1 MSRRAK
7 PKAARPSATQRSATA
22 ARQSPRAPAVE
33 LPRRLDLSK
42 IRHDLRT
49 PINHILGYCE
59 MLQEDEQLP
68 AIFAPDLAK
77 IHAGGRQLLALIAEY
92 FDEETFE
99 TKRSDVQ
106 RLCHDLRTPVNQIIG
121 YSEMLQEEAE
131 EIGRK
136 KYLPDLRK
144 IRDAA
149 SAWLGLMEEHLLP
162 TGSGADAAAARG
174 AESEDSRILPPGFTF
189 QSPPMTLAA
198 RTRSVH
204 GRLLVVDD
212 DESNRD
218 MLSRRLQRDGYL
230 VQVAANGVA
239 ALRLLRAAPFDL
251 LLLDLI
257 MPGLDGYQVL
267 LKMKHDP
274 ALREIPVIML
284 SALDQEGGI
293 ARCIE
298 VGAEDYIAKPFSPV
312 FLRARIEASLEKKR
326 LRDLDRVR
334 LVELGRAHELVRRAF
349 GRYVS
354 EEVATSILQSPEG
367 LELGG
372 EEREVT
378 LLLSDLRGFT
388 ALIERLAPQEVIAF
402 LNLYL
407 EAMVEVISRYGGTI
421 DEIIG
426 DAILVIFGA
435 PLASDDH
442 AAKAVACGLA
452 MQLAMTDVNQ
462 RLTAK
467 GATELEMGIGINTG
481 RVIVGNIG
489 SLRRTKYAA
498 VGANVNLAGRI
509 ESFTTGGQVL
519 ISESTRAAIKSPL
532 RLDAQFSVEP
542 KGANRRLQLHDVG
555 GIGEPFN
562 LSLPSRSVA
571 LGPLAEPLPLAFT
584 VLEEKFLGRTVQ
596 VGRLVAVSASEA
608 GIESG
613 LSLAPLSNLKLE
625 VKPVAGAN
633 PGGEIYAK
641 VIGAV
646 AGAAGQTRIRF
657 TSVSPELKVWL
668 KQATALGACGQ
679 NTGLK

>member
-1 MSRRAK
+1 
-7 PKAARPSATQRSATA
+7 
-22 ARQSPRAPAVE
+22 
-33 LPRRLDLSK
+33 
-42 IRHDLRT
+42 
-49 PINHILGYCE
+49 
-59 MLQEDEQLP
+59 LP
-68 AIFAPDLAK
+68 ALFAPDLEK

-99 TKRSDVQ
+99 TKRGDVH

-121 YSEMLQEEAE
+121 YSEMLQEQAE

-149 SAWLGLMEEHLLP
+149 ASWLGLMEEHLLP
-162 TGSGADAAAARG
+162 TGTDADAASAHASESAG
-174 AESEDSRILPPGFTF
+174 ARILPPGITF
-189 QSPPMTLAA
+189 QSPAA
-198 RTRSVH
+198 RSAADAPAIH

-218 MLSRRLQRDGYL
+218 MLGRRLQRNGYT
-230 VQVAANGVA
+230 VQLAANGVEA
-239 ALRLLRAAPFDL
+239 TRLLRASPYDL
-251 LLLDLI
+251 VLLDLI

-274 ALREIPVIML
+274 ALREVPVIML
-284 SALDQEGGI
+284 SALDQESGI

-298 VGAEDYIAKPFSPV
+298 LGAEDYIAKPFSPV

-326 LRDLDRVR
+326 LRDRDRLR
-334 LVELGRAHELVRRAF
+334 LVELERAHALVRRAF

-367 LELGG
+367 LDLGG

-378 LLLSDLRGFT
+378 ILMSDLRGFT
-388 ALIERLAPQEVIAF
+388 ALITRLAPQDVIAF

-435 PLASDDH
+435 PLACEDH

-467 GATELEMGIGINTG
+467 GAAELEMGIGINTG

-489 SLRRTKYAA
+489 SLRRTKYTA
-498 VGANVNLAGRI
+498 VGANVNLTGRI
-509 ESFTTGGQVL
+509 ESFTTGGQLL
-519 ISESTRAAIKSPL
+519 ISESTRNAIASPL
-532 RLDAQFSVEP
+532 RLEAQFSVEP
-542 KGANRRLQLHDVG
+542 KGAAHRLQLHEVV

-562 LSLPSRSVA
+562 VSLPSRSV
-571 LGPLAEPLPLAFT
+571 PLVPLPEPLPMAFT
-584 VLEEKFLGRTVQ
+584 VLEEKFLGRTVH
-596 VGRLVAVSASEA
+596 VGRLVAMSATEA
-608 GIESG
+608 LIESE

-625 VKPVAGAN
+625 LKPVAGAN

-641 VIGAV
+641 VIGAIAGV
-646 AGAAGQTRIRF
+646 ANQTRIRF
-657 TSVSPELKVWL
+657 TSISPELKVWMQ
-668 KQATALGACGQ
+668 QATAPVPCNQ
-679 NTGLK
+679 NAHLKQIG

>member
-1 MSRRAK
+1 MSRSAK
-7 PKAARPSATQRSATA
+7 AKSGKAAASRRSGNATK
-22 ARQSPRAPAVE
+22 QSPRPRVVVAP
-33 LPRRLDLSK
+33 RKLDLSK

-59 MLQEDEQLP
+59 MLQEDETLP
-68 AIFAPDLAK
+68 EEFAPDLAK
-77 IHAGGRQLLALIAEY
+77 IHAGGKQLLALIAEY

-99 TKRSDVQ
+99 TKRGDVQ

-121 YSEMLQEEAE
+121 YCEILQEDAE
-131 EIGRK
+131 EMGRK

-149 SAWLGLMEEHLLP
+149 ASWLGLMEEHLLP
-162 TGSGADAAAARG
+162 TGLGADPG
-174 AESEDSRILPPGFTF
+174 AKLPPELADARILPPGITF
-189 QSPPMTLAA
+189 QSPVALTSP
-198 RTRSVH
+198 RSH
-204 GRLLVVDD
+204 PAQGRLLVVDD

-218 MLSRRLQRDGYL
+218 MLSRRLQHDGYT
-230 VQVAANGVA
+230 VQVAANGVD
-239 ALRLLRAAPFDL
+239 ALRLLRSSAFDL
-251 LLLDLI
+251 VLLDLI
-257 MPGLDGYQVL
+257 MSGLDGYQVL

-274 ALREIPVIML
+274 AMREIPVIML
-284 SALDQEGGI
+284 SALDQESGI

-298 VGAEDYIAKPFSPV
+298 QGAEDYVAKPFSPV

-326 LRDLDRVR
+326 LRDLDRLR

-378 LLLSDLRGFT
+378 ILMSDLRGFT
-388 ALIERLAPQEVIAF
+388 ALIARQAPQDVIAF

-407 EAMVEVISRYGGTI
+407 EAMVEVISRYGGTV

-435 PLASDDH
+435 PLACEDH

-467 GATELEMGIGINTG
+467 GAAELEMGIGINTG

-509 ESFTTGGQVL
+509 ESFTTGGQLL
-519 ISESTRAAIKSPL
+519 ISESTREAIKSPL
-532 RLDAQFSVEP
+532 RLEAQFSVEP
-542 KGANRRLQLHDVG
+542 KGATRSLQLHEVS

-562 LSLPSRSVA
+562 LSLPPRSVT
-571 LGPLAEPLPLAFT
+571 LVPLPEPLPITFT
-584 VLEEKFLGRTVQ
+584 VLEEKFLGRTVH
-596 VGRLVAVSASEA
+596 VGRLVAVSATEA
-608 GIESG
+608 RIESE
-613 LSLAPLSNLKLE
+613 LSLAPLCNLKLE
-625 VKPVAGAN
+625 LKPVAGAN

-646 AGAAGQTRIRF
+646 AGAASQTRIRF
-657 TSVSPELKVWL
+657 SSVSPELKVWM
-668 KQATALGACGQ
+668 QTATA
-679 NTGLK
+679 